1 MNEKLNLCEILKGH
15 EGETFYSPIA
25 GNIILK
31 QVSNN
36 SDFENPLIF
45 KDANNTL
52 VTFKA
57 NGCYVS
63 IFKNAEPVLFPSKN
77 QRDWNKWLEEQKSKV
92 PKTWHEY
99 KTIHYNNI
107 NNGYGDYSIDI
118 SGNRCE
124 GWVRRN
130 TSIEKSALALIKIHQ
145 LIEAGYGGNTD
156 KTKEFYSISYDILAE
171 KFIVQNYKGIIYDNF
186 IISFHNKNQA
196 EEFLSYPENVQ
207 LLKDYFMI

>member
-1 MNEKLNLCEILKGH
+1 MNENINLCEILKGH

-36 SDFENPLIF
+36 SNFENPLIF

-77 QRDWNKWLEEQKSKV
+77 QRDWNKWLEEQEHKV
-92 PKTWHEY
+92 PKTWSDY
-99 KTIHYNNI
+99 I
-107 NNGYGDYSIDI
+107 NSNLYSPNSIINEINKYYLID
-118 SGNRCE
+118 N
-124 GWVRRN
+124 
-130 TSIEKSALALIKIHQ
+130 SIEKSALALIKIHQ

-156 KTKEFYSISYDILAE
+156 KNKGFYSISYDILDK
-171 KFIVQNYKGIIYDNF
+171 KFIVRNYQGIIYGNF